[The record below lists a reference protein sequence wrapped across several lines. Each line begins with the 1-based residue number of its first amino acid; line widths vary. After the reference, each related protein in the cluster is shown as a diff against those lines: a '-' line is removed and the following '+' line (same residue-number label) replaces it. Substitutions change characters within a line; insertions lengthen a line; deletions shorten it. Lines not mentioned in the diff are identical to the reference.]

1 MADRDP
7 ARSSG
12 RVVFVGALREAE
24 PAFRVLLAST
34 ADVVGLVTLEAALG
48 EHTPRFVD
56 LAPEAQLHGIPVLRT
71 ADGDVRRLVPQVRGL
86 APTLVVVVGWS
97 WPLPPDLL
105 VMPRD
110 GAVGFHASLL
120 PRNRGSAPVNWALIR
135 GDTLTGNTMVMLAP
149 GAANGDIVDQR
160 EITIG
165 PEDTCGTVYD
175 QVADSSAR
183 MLRDHLPALLT
194 GTAPR
199 RRQVVHHFDR
209 KLPVRTAD
217 MDVTSFDRTSIEV
230 FNWIRALTRPCTGAF
245 THMWGERVTLW
256 SAEALPDRRTLAPP
270 GTVLGVDR
278 DGVVVTTSTGA
289 VRLLEVQAE
298 DGPAETA
305 ASWFARKALQPGC
318 VFEAVDADTA
328 AWALG
333 KGQRPA
339 IKADAASAHGER
351 RTKGPTS

>member
-12 RVVFVGALREAE
+12 RVMFVGALREAE
-24 PAFRVLLAST
+24 PVFRILLAST
-34 ADVVGLVTLEAALG
+34 AEVVGLVTLEAALG

-56 LAPEAQLHGIPVLRT
+56 LAAEAQVHGIPVLRA
-71 ADGDVRRLVPQVRGL
+71 ADGDVRGLVPQMRGL
-86 APTLVVVVGWS
+86 APTLVVVAGWT
-97 WPLPPDLL
+97 WPLPSDLL
-105 VMPRD
+105 VMPRH

-135 GDTLTGNTMVMLAP
+135 GDTLTGNTMVMLVP
-149 GAANGDIVDQR
+149 GIANGDIVDQR

-175 QVADSSAR
+175 KVADSGAR
-183 MLRDHLPALLT
+183 MLREKLPALLA

-217 MDVTSFDRTSIEV
+217 MNITSFDRTSVEI
-230 FNWIRALTRPCTGAF
+230 FNWVRALTRPCTGAF

-298 DGPAETA
+298 DGPPETA
-305 ASWFARKALQPGC
+305 ASWFARKELQPGC
-318 VFEAVDADTA
+318 VFEAVDAETA

-333 KGQRPA
+333 KGERPA
-339 IKADAASAHGER
+339 RRTDADPAHSER
-351 RTKGPTS
+351 RRKGPTP

>member
-1 MADRDP
+1 VADRDP
-7 ARSSG
+7 ARSTG

-34 ADVVGLVTLEAALG
+34 AEVVGLVTLDATLG
-48 EHTPRFVD
+48 AHTPRFVD
-56 LAPEAQLHGIPVLRT
+56 LAPEAQVHGVPVLRT
-71 ADGDVRRLVPQVRGL
+71 TDGDTRRLVPQVRGL
-86 APTLVVVVGWS
+86 APTLLVTVGWS
-97 WPLPPDLL
+97 WPLPADLL
-105 VMPRD
+105 VMPRH

-149 GAANGDIVDQR
+149 GVANGDIVDQR
-160 EITIG
+160 EITIA
-165 PEDTCGTVYD
+165 PDDTCGTVFD
-175 QVADSSAR
+175 KVADSGAR
-183 MLRDHLPALLT
+183 MLREHLPALLT

-217 MDVTSFDRTSIEV
+217 MDVTSFDRTSVEV
-230 FNWIRALTRPCTGAF
+230 YNWIRALTRPCTGAF

-256 SAEALPDRRTLAPP
+256 NAEALPDRRTLAPP

-278 DGVVVTTSTGA
+278 EGVIVTTSTGA

-305 ASWFARKALQPGC
+305 ASWFARKELQPGC
-318 VFEAVDADTA
+318 VFEAVDAETA
-328 AWALG
+328 AWTLG

-339 IKADAASAHGER
+339 RRTDADPAHGEQ
-351 RTKGPTS
+351 RTKGPTL